1 MLSVALALT
10 ALVLVGPASASANG
24 GTPCGIPGAVV
35 AHASPTAL
43 VVRGR
48 GEMRRYWACLWGGR
62 AVYIGMAGQDRGGEL
77 VLEDFTAAGPF
88 LAVVGYDCLAECAP
102 PRVHVFDLR
111 TGRRVR
117 SVYASP
123 TGPPLLG
130 TRGGL
135 VSVESYGMNRR
146 RIQVWDSRGT
156 RIVVRGP
163 RRDLPR
169 RAVRVDGNILRWTDA
184 GIRHSFRLR

>member
-1 MLSVALALT
+1 MLSVALALA
-10 ALVLVGPASASANG
+10 ALVLAGPASASANG
-24 GTPCGIPGAVV
+24 GSPCGIPGAVV
-35 AHASPTAL
+35 AHSSPTAL

-48 GEMRRYWACLWGGR
+48 GVMQRYWACLWGGR
-62 AVYIGMAGQDRGGEL
+62 PVYIGMAGEGPGGEL
-77 VLEDFTAAGPF
+77 VLEDFTAAGRF
-88 LAVVGYDCLAECAP
+88 LAVVGYDC
-102 PRVHVFDLR
+102 H
-111 TGRRVR
+111 
-117 SVYASP
+117 ASP

-156 RIVVRGP
+156 TIVVRGP

-169 RAVRVDGNILRWTDA
+169 RAVRVDGNLLRWTDA
-184 GIRHSFRLR
+184 GIRRSFRLR